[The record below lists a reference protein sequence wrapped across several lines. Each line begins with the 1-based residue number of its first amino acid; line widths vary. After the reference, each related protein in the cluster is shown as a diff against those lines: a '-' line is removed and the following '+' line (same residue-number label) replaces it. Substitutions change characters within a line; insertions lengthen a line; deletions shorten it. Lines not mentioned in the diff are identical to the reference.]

1 MIVRGGGGGSGRR
14 GSRGVGEPVHE
25 ALFQLVW
32 KRNREMK
39 MEWFDFV
46 SEQVHPF

>member
-1 MIVRGGGGGSGRR
+1 MYGAAAAAAAAGGQAAVL
-14 GSRGVGEPVHE
+14 SRSTE

-32 KRNREMK
+32 NRNREMK
-39 MEWFDFV
+39 MEWFDCI